1 MRKEKNYIQD
11 IAEIRSMM
19 ERSSKF
25 LSLSGWAGAMAG
37 IYALIG
43 FYIVN
48 SILDFNPTL
57 ILYDTID
64 SFPNINYVFVT
75 AILVLVLAVA
85 TAVYLS
91 YKRAVKIGESIWNST
106 SKRLLADMGIPL
118 AVGGIL
124 ILIFISKNLIG
135 LIIPFTLLFYGLA
148 LYNTS
153 KFTYNEV
160 KYLGIIQMMLGIIA
174 LYFIEYS
181 IYLWAFGFG
190 IVHIIYGVYLHYR
203 YER

>member
-160 KYLGIIQMMLGIIA
+160 KYLGIIQMLLGIIA
-174 LYFIEYS
+174 VLFIEYS

-190 IVHIIYGVYLHYR
+190 MVHIIYGVYLHYR

>member
-106 SKRLLADMGIPL
+106 SKRLLTDMGIPL

>member
-64 SFPNINYVFVT
+64 SFPIINYVFIT

-160 KYLGIIQMMLGIIA
+160 KYLGIIQMLLGLIA
-174 LYFIEYS
+174 LLFIEYS
-181 IYLWAFGFG
+181 IYFWALGFG
-190 IVHIIYGVYLHYR
+190 MVHIIYGVYLHYR